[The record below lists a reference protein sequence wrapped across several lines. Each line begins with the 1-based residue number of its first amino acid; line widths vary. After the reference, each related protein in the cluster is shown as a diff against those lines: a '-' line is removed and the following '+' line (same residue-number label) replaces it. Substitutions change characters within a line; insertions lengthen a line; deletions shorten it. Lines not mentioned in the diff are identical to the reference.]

1 MIFPSGARLRTETN
15 MLWLDPSSLGFPITT
30 LAERAKTRGL
40 TLGSNRV
47 VVHHQITRE
56 AVDDLIQLVSDMKDE
71 FKDRDEPKR
80 EIDQEQNL
88 LYAQGVYQRPIE
100 PPIARL
106 GTSYGKVRIPLFAS
120 TSSMS
125 AWLTFLLRQQNQ

>member
-1 MIFPSGARLRTETN
+1 

>member
-1 MIFPSGARLRTETN
+1 

-71 FKDRDEPKR
+71 FKDQPKR

-106 GTSYGKVRIPLFAS
+106 GTSYGKVRHLDSAQELAACARVLTPSSSSPPNRTSRRFARFS
-120 TSSMS
+120 R
-125 AWLTFLLRQQNQ
+125 LD

>member
-1 MIFPSGARLRTETN
+1 
-15 MLWLDPSSLGFPITT
+15 
-30 LAERAKTRGL
+30 
-40 TLGSNRV
+40 
-47 VVHHQITRE
+47 
-56 AVDDLIQLVSDMKDE
+56 VD
-71 FKDRDEPKR
+71 
-80 EIDQEQNL
+80 
-88 LYAQGVYQRPIE
+88 QRPIE